1 MQIYSERRG
10 TAQNKSSYK
19 TQRTMKKLLTLST
32 ALLFTAGSAFAQ
44 SNDAS
49 ISQTANSSDAAVTQ
63 TGADNS
69 ADVTQ
74 QFGQYHEATVE
85 QVGDNNNLDLVQDNT
100 NTFASIEQLGDGNMA
115 SIFQRSRLFVG
126 PANIGASIELT
137 QDGSGNVAD
146 IRQDAEAGAGGSA
159 TNMLSALQSGNDNYL
174 FVDQNRDLG
183 PGYNSADVEQRGDE
197 NIASVT
203 QDGESNSVL
212 IEQGVYGGAT
222 SSIADFTQMGNGN
235 YFETK
240 QVRSVGNSVVGT
252 QTGDDNYYRASVRG
266 EDNTVTMDM
275 DGDANRGSWAIS
287 SLGWPHQP
295 TGNTLS
301 IDVEGSDNYSTGS
314 IAGDYNTVSV
324 VQEGLGN
331 RLGTSWYTT
340 DGVSISGDLNSASV
354 MQTSD
359 FNTASVS
366 IAGNSNT
373 ATITQN

>member
-1 MQIYSERRG
+1 M
-10 TAQNKSSYK
+10 TNKSKQIKHTS
-19 TQRTMKKLLTLST
+19 TMKTLLTITT

-49 ISQTANSSDAAVTQ
+49 ISQTANSSDATVTQ

-69 ADVTQ
+69 ADLTQ

-85 QVGDNNNLDLVQDNT
+85 QVGDNNDLDLVQDNT
-100 NTFASIEQLGDGNMA
+100 NTFADIMQLGDDNVA

-126 PANIGASIELT
+126 PSGVGASIELT
-137 QDGSGNVAD
+137 QNGNGNVAD
-146 IRQDAEAGAGGSA
+146 IRQDAEAGNGGSA
-159 TNMLSALQSGNDNYL
+159 TNMLSALQSGSDNYL

-183 PGYNSADVEQRGDE
+183 PGYNSADIEQHGDD
-197 NIASVT
+197 NTASVT

-212 IEQGVYGGAT
+212 IEQGVYGGAE
-222 SSIADFTQMGNGN
+222 SSIAEFTQLGDGN

-240 QVRSVGNSVVGT
+240 QVRSVGNTVTGT
-252 QTGDDNYYRASVRG
+252 QTGDDNFYRASLRG
-266 EDNTVTMDM
+266 SDNTVTMDM
-275 DGDANRGSWAIS
+275 EGDANRGSWSIG

-295 TGNTLS
+295 AGNTLS
-301 IDVEGSDNYSTGS
+301 IDVDGSDNYSTGS